1 MRQAAA
7 VEARMELDLRIGAAL
22 TRLQTTSL
30 QKKFDACREKIVS
43 YGTHWISV
51 IMLSPDLP
59 YSGSCQFPTLGF
71 VVDQYRKVKN
81 FVPEDF
87 WYIFIS
93 LERDDFNVQFR
104 WKRNHLFDHA
114 AVLVLFEQCVLQPE
128 ATVTNVVTKP
138 TSKW

>member
-1 MRQAAA
+1 MQGEDRQLWCA
-7 VEARMELDLRIGAAL
+7 ESNL
-22 TRLQTTSL
+22 
-30 QKKFDACREKIVS
+30 C
-43 YGTHWISV
+43 
-51 IMLSPDLP
+51 P
-59 YSGSCQFPTLGF
+59 YRTFTDTLHLGSCQFPTLGF
-71 VVDQYRKVKN
+71 VVDQYRKVKD

-87 WYIFIS
+87 WYIFVS

-128 ATVTNVVTKP
+128 ATVTNVQTKP